1 MCINQSTTNQLE
13 KIFEKYNCQF
23 IGLKIEDIYSP
34 DHTFSGSYNKDL
46 EDINNKFDKTKQLK
60 ESLNGILF
68 MDLYISYI
76 IYHTHTFYLYI
87 S

>member
-1 MCINQSTTNQLE
+1 MYINQPTTNQLE
-13 KIFEKYNCQF
+13 RLFEKYNCEF
-23 IGLKIEDIYSP
+23 IGSKIEDIYSP

-68 MDLYISYI
+68 MNLYISYI
-76 IYHTHTFYLYI
+76 IYHTYTFYLYI